1 MKTKP
6 KMDLKFYVQRAVDD
20 FKTLVIYFNVVR
32 PQYEPAFRDKDGKFS
47 FDKLK
52 SIQHYLKAGWRAA
65 DDVRKYNRLSAAYN
79 YTFGIPNEL
88 VRKVMGEYVDE
99 NGKHIRIPITSIV
112 KHLQKAGFLGKV
124 INDGKRLV
132 KDKETGKCRSIC
144 HWRQKY
150 PMANVKY
157 WAKLISDEN
166 YRDIDT
172 IPNASSRVKRI
183 IMKWHKSWAGDSAK
197 PATVEPT
204 KTIDKSEE
212 TTQRETIVRYYAT
225 KMEQYGKMKYCKK
238 AFEEIERMSDAKVCE
253 IYQTFKSGLMKRYEI
268 GQKEIWP
275 DLSTT
280 MQAKY
285 PLSDDMLT
293 MFGILTNIRIL
304 ELQKIAAAKA
314 EKGQEA
320 SND

>member
-1 MKTKP
+1 MAVTVDSTARQPRPVFKDGHRQKNQMESHRMDDMKTKP

-20 FKTLVIYFNVVR
+20 FKTLVIYFNVTR

-47 FDKLK
+47 FDRLK
-52 SIQHYLKAGWRAA
+52 SIQHYLKAGWRAS

-79 YTFGIPNEL
+79 YTFGIPSEL

-99 NGKHIRIPITSIV
+99 NGKHIRIPITSVV

-150 PMANVKY
+150 PLANVKY
-157 WAKLISDEN
+157 WAKIMSDER

-172 IPNASSRVKRI
+172 MPNASSRVKRI

-197 PATVEPT
+197 PATVEPA
-204 KTIDKSEE
+204 KTIDRSEE
-212 TTQRETIVRYYAT
+212 TTRRETIVRYYAD

-238 AFEEIERMSDAKVCE
+238 AFEEIEKMSDAKVCE
-253 IYQTFKSGLMKRYEI
+253 VYQTFKSGLMKRIEN

-280 MQAKY
+280 M
-285 PLSDDMLT
+285 
-293 MFGILTNIRIL
+293 
-304 ELQKIAAAKA
+304 
-314 EKGQEA
+314 
-320 SND
+320 